1 MTFTVSHCSNGNCF
15 VSLTKN
21 IDTQEQL
28 RNALESLKQHQET
41 INTLQMKISEETSK
55 NLHTE
60 ENLGE
65 TKDEF
70 QEKVNG
76 VSIQSFYFC
85 VDELSLLPQTLKYT
99 MTISILFIIHSAN
112 N

>member
-1 MTFTVSHCSNGNCF
+1 MFC

-41 INTLQMKISEETSK
+41 INTLKMRISEETSR

-70 QEKVNG
+70 QEKVNDIS
-76 VSIQSFYFC
+76 VQSFHTC
-85 VDELSLLPQTLKYT
+85 VEEPSL
-99 MTISILFIIHSAN
+99 
-112 N
+112 

>member
-1 MTFTVSHCSNGNCF
+1 MFS

-28 RNALESLKQHQET
+28 RNTLESLKQHQET
-41 INTLQMKISEETSK
+41 INTLKMKISEETSR

-76 VSIQSFYFC
+76 VSIK
-85 VDELSLLPQTLKYT
+85 V
-99 MTISILFIIHSAN
+99 FIYV
-112 N
+112 